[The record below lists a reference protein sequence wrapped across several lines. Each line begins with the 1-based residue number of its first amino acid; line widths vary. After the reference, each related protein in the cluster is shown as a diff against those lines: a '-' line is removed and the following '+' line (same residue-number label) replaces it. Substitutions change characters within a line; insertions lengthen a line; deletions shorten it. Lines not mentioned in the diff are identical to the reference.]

1 MKASPLPGLLLAAA
15 LGVAAGLFPSASAQ
29 DAIVLKSGVTRE
41 GKIIGVSNG
50 NVRLQTAAGIA
61 GTPLTEVTEVRMDA
75 PAEFDAA
82 AAQLASGDAKGAIA
96 ALQKINETFA
106 GLPAP
111 WAQRASAMLGDAKL
125 AAGDSAGARQAY
137 ENFSRTYPQATVLA
151 NLGMAR
157 LAVDAGNFD
166 EASKLLTPILAT
178 SAKTAFPLPSDGS
191 SLSQGH
197 YLMGRVK
204 EAAGDLPGALEQYL
218 KAAAVFPFDRN
229 AAATAQNRADALRAE
244 NAGLIAP

>member
-1 MKASPLPGLLLAAA
+1 MKASPLPGLLAAAA
-15 LGVAAGLFPSASAQ
+15 LSVVSGLWNHAAAQ

-41 GKIIGVSNG
+41 GKIIGVANG
-50 NVRLQTAAGIA
+50 NVRLQTPAGIA

-75 PAEFDAA
+75 PPEFDAA
-82 AAQLASGDAKGAIA
+82 AAQLAAGDAKGALA
-96 ALQKINETFA
+96 ALQKLNDSFT

-111 WAQRASAMLGDAKL
+111 WAQRAAVMLGDAKL

-137 ENFSRTYPQATVLA
+137 EQFSRTYPQATVLA

-157 LAVDAGNFD
+157 LAVDAGKFD
-166 EASKLLTPILAT
+166 EASKLLTPILAS

-191 SLSQGH
+191 TLSQGH

-204 EAAGDLPGALEQYL
+204 EAQGDLPGALEQYL
-218 KAAAVFPFDRN
+218 KASAVFPFDRN
-229 AAATAQNRADALRAE
+229 AAATAQARADALRAE
-244 NAGLIAP
+244 NSGLIAP